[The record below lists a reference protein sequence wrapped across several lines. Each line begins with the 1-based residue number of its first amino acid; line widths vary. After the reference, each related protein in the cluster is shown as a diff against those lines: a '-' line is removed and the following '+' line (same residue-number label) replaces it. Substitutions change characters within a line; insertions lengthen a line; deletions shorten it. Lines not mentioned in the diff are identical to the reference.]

1 MMLLTAQALLSDQD
15 SKVVLTQIVIAQM
28 HEHITIP
35 RGVDVHHVVT
45 LNKRLMAG
53 MGSGVL
59 QADRAAR

>member
-1 MMLLTAQALLSDQD
+1 MMLLTAQALLSNQD
-15 SKVVLTQIVIAQM
+15 SKAVLTQIVIAQM

-35 RGVDVHHVVT
+35 QGADVYRVT

-53 MGSGVL
+53 MGSVVL